1 MQTTDKGN
9 RMKFLAALALGAAL
23 LGSYSPA
30 SAQGE
35 QRGVQVA
42 QMERQDGGQRRSVTK
57 VVVRHSD
64 RGMHRG
70 WDNRNRRVV
79 TKKVIVTNRDRGMHR
94 GWDQPRHRGATVT
107 KKVVITR

>member
-1 MQTTDKGN
+1 
-9 RMKFLAALALGAAL
+9 MKILAALALGAAL

-30 SAQGE
+30 SAQTE
-35 QRGVQVA
+35 QRGVQIA
-42 QMERQDGGQRRSVTK
+42 QMERHDGGQRRSVTK
-57 VVVRHSD
+57 VIVRHND

-79 TKKVIVTNRDRGMHR
+79 TKKVIVTNRGMHR
-94 GWDQPRHRGATVT
+94 GWDQPRRRGATVT